1 MSKKMTYKQ
10 AINEIEDII
19 NEIEEGELDID
30 SITEKLKN
38 AKKLF
43 DFCKLKLENT
53 KKSIENLLD
62 END

>member
-19 NEIEEGELDID
+19 SEIEQGELDID